1 MNSNGYGQNPQNS
14 NGYMNQQNGYGV
26 PNAGAPYPSVSP
38 QYPQGQQPYGQQPF
52 PGQAPVNGQQTYG
65 QQPFAGQAQ
74 PYGSQGIPEQRP
86 FPPAQQYEQ
95 PFQSEGLS
103 DNASYPSP
111 QPAAKPKPNK
121 AAMALSYI
129 ISGVGS
135 ILLLVSVVLF
145 CVFMVPQL
153 FGIKPY
159 AVLSGSM
166 EPEYP
171 VGSLVFVQDANADQL
186 DVGDVITFD
195 QTIVGQGSTV
205 VTHRIAQK
213 DTANRQ
219 FVTKG
224 DANETNDPE
233 RVPYASVIGKVVFSI
248 PVVGYM
254 ALTMDSFNG
263 KVAMIAV
270 IVGAMILCL
279 VGDQIRRHAKK
290 AARKKVVLEQP

>member
-26 PNAGAPYPSVSP
+26 PNAGAPYPSVAP

-52 PGQAPVNGQQTYG
+52 LGQARVNGQQSF
-65 QQPFAGQAQ
+65 PGQAQ
-74 PYGSQGIPEQRP
+74 PYGSQSIPEQRP
-86 FPPAQQYEQ
+86 FPPAQPYGQSLQ
-95 PFQSEGLS
+95 PEDLPN
-103 DNASYPSP
+103 NATYPNP

-121 AAMALSYI
+121 VAMALSYV

-186 DVGDVITFD
+186 EVGDVITFD

-254 ALTMDSFNG
+254 ALTMDAFNG

-290 AARKKVVLEQP
+290 AARKKVALEQPQ